1 MTHQLRLLSL
11 VGVALLALFGAPAL
25 AQDAESGEETYQT
38 FCAGCHGADGLGI
51 PGAFPPLVD
60 NANALDAAYVAEVT
74 RNGLSGPIEVNG
86 VAYDGNMPALTSL
99 DDGQIA
105 DVVAFLAT
113 NFAGAAVDTPATTTP
128 PPAGSGDPVR
138 GEALFLGSTR
148 FEAGGAACASC
159 HSAGGRGSLG
169 GQSMGPDLTNVLD
182 GYGGEAG
189 LSGVLAAPAFPVMR
203 ELYARAPLTAAER
216 ADLAAYFRTQAG
228 QENRDSGDAL
238 FVMGLVGAG
247 VLFGAMFVL
256 KPFTGAGY
264 SRRLRRNA

>member
-1 MTHQLRLLSL
+1 MTHRLRMLGLI
-11 VGVALLALFGAPAL
+11 GVALLALMAAPAS
-25 AQDAESGEETYQT
+25 AQDADSGEEIYQT
-38 FCAGCHGADGLGI
+38 FCASCHGADGLGI
-51 PGAFPPLVD
+51 PGAFPPVAD
-60 NANALDAAYVAEVT
+60 NANALDAAYVAEVI

-86 VAYDGNMPALTSL
+86 VSYDGNMPALTSL

-148 FEAGGAACASC
+148 FAAGGAACASC

-169 GQSMGPDLTNVLD
+169 GQGMGPDLTNVLD
-182 GYGGEAG
+182 SYGGESG

-203 ELYARAPLTAAER
+203 ELYADAPITAEER
-216 ADLAAYFRTQAG
+216 ADLAAYFSTQAG
-228 QENRDSGDAL
+228 EENRDSGDAL
-238 FVMGLVGAG
+238 FIMGLVGAAL
-247 VLFGAMFVL
+247 LFGAMFVL
-256 KPFTGAGY
+256 KPFAGAGY